1 MAYHFSE
8 WKIEIMK
15 KTLARHKWLLKC
27 TINEMIDTSTEI
39 IMKQSIYQINDKN
52 GNKLG
57 LLKTPDFLDILDV
70 TLRAKNM
77 YGDDSDW
84 ANPVYLGDI

>member
-1 MAYHFSE
+1 
-8 WKIEIMK
+8 
-15 KTLARHKWLLKC
+15 
-27 TINEMIDTSTEI
+27 
-39 IMKQSIYQINDKN
+39 MKQSIYQINDKD
-52 GNKLG
+52 GNKVG

-84 ANPVYLGDI
+84 EKPIYLGDI